1 MGRSIF
7 KAYGKWILTGE
18 HAVLRG
24 CPALVFPLYSKSMEF
39 QYSEGDEP
47 LKISINGE
55 QEDSLQL
62 LLWGVLE
69 TAVQKADKKRAD
81 LKGFLNIESKI
92 PLGAG
97 LGASAT
103 LCVCV
108 AKFFSGLGW
117 VDKGQIYSFARSLE
131 DLFHGESSG
140 VDIAAALSE
149 TGVIFER
156 DKFVTGEI
164 NLTWKPHLY
173 LSYSGVKGVTSDCI
187 KKVKAIKDRSEAL
200 FVKIDEQ
207 MKEATNLA
215 EEALASKPEE
225 GLKQLIKAIDLA
237 RDCFHQWNL
246 DEGVL
251 GLHMK
256 ELTGRGAL
264 AVKPTGSGGGGYVL
278 SLWEQPP
285 EDCTGLIQLFE
296 YS

>member
-1 MGRSIF
+1 MSQMSF
-7 KAYGKWILTGE
+7 KAYGKWILSGE

-39 QYSEGDEP
+39 QYTAGSEP

-69 TAVQKADKKRAD
+69 TAVQNADKTRAD

-108 AKFFSGLGW
+108 AKFFSGLNW
-117 VDKGQIYSFARSLE
+117 ISKDQIYSFARSLE

-149 TGVIFER
+149 AGVVFER
-156 DKFVTGEI
+156 EKFIVDDIYLSWT
-164 NLTWKPHLY
+164 PHLY

-187 KKVKAIKDRSEAL
+187 KKVKAIKERSEAL
-200 FVKIDEQ
+200 FLKIDEQ
-207 MKEATNLA
+207 MKEATQLA
-215 EEALASKPEE
+215 AQALIKDEAE
-225 GLKQLIKAIDLA
+225 GLKLLVKAINLA

-251 GLHMK
+251 GKHMK
-256 ELTGRGAL
+256 ELTQAGAL

-278 SLWEQPP
+278 SLWESEPKETQ
-285 EDCTGLIQLFE
+285 GLIKLF
-296 YS
+296 